1 MMFKLNFRGS
11 PFSASIVVVT
21 CMMLISSCMKKEVY
35 PDIPVIAYQN
45 FVSVFDTGKIAKKGY
60 LTISF
65 KDGNGDIGLRPEETQ
80 PPYDTG
86 SIYYYNFII
95 DYYERQN
102 GIYVKL
108 NTTVPFSA
116 RIPYLTPD
124 DPNKAIKGFIV
135 DTITLNPH
143 PAHDTIK
150 FKFFIYDRA
159 LHKSNTDSTPPIIL
173 RRH

>member
-1 MMFKLNFRGS
+1 MLFHFNLRGF
-11 PFSASIVVVT
+11 PVFTAIALTAS
-21 CMMLISSCMKKEVY
+21 MLLVSSCMKKEVY
-35 PDIPVIAYQN
+35 PDTPQIAFQN
-45 FVSVFDTGKIAKKGY
+45 FTTVFDTGKVATRGY

-95 DYYERQN
+95 DYYEKQN
-102 GIYVKL
+102 GSFVKL
-108 NTTVPFSA
+108 TFPIPFSA

-124 DPNKAIKGFIV
+124 DPNKAITGIIV
-135 DTITLNPH
+135 DTLTLNPQ

-159 LHKSNTDSTPPIIL
+159 LHKSNVDSTPPIIL
-173 RRH
+173 RRR